1 MHHMAGVIP
10 INYELMFEPLFH
22 NFKFNGEEIITLNL
36 SKPTNS
42 IKIDAAELS
51 IKESHI
57 IQGGKIISSES
68 SLNEKNEKLTIKL
81 AKKIKGKAKLS
92 IKFTGT
98 LNDRLLGFYKSQ
110 YKDKKGKTKYLAT
123 TQFEAADARRAFPCW
138 DEPAV
143 KATCDVSLLVDKH
156 LDAIS
161 NMPVI
166 SKKKTGTKILHKF
179 GRTPIMSTYLLY
191 LGVGEFEYLHGKL
204 RNIKIRIV
212 TTKGNKNKG
221 KLSLDFTKKFLGE
234 YEKYFG
240 IKYPLPKLDMIAIP
254 DFAAGAMENWGAIT
268 FREAILLYDPKT
280 SSTRTKQY
288 IAEVISHELAHQWFG
303 NLVTMKW
310 WNDLWLNES
319 FATFMAT
326 KIVNK
331 FYPEW
336 DLWDQFLGDAM
347 LEAMSLDALKNSHPI
362 NVDVKHPAQIREIF
376 DAISY
381 DKGGNV
387 LRMLENYVGIEN
399 FRKGLK
405 YYLTQHRYSN
415 AEGHDLWKSIGKVA
429 HKPVDAMMKTWIDQ
443 VGYPVVDVKRNNS
456 KVSLTQR
463 RFLSDGSISSK
474 NRWAIPIHIEEGNHE
489 SSFLMKSQKS
499 VVSLKNT
506 DSNFIIN
513 SGRYGFYRV
522 QYDDNSLANLSLLID
537 EKILNHVDR
546 WSLQNDLFSQCV
558 SGTKRLQEYL
568 DFTTSYHDEDDYIT
582 LQNLAQNLY
591 HLYKLTRKEKF
602 SDEIRTYNVQFL
614 GTIFDR
620 LGWDSQKNEKH
631 TNALLR
637 SFVITALGKL
647 GDKEILNEAKK
658 RFNKFLKNKN
668 SLAADLQ
675 EPVFVLMAWQG
686 NEKTY
691 NKLLSLYKKST
702 LQEEKIRFLIA
713 MCNFK
718 QKNLLLKTLALSLTP
733 EVRSQNIRV
742 PIMGVSANIYGNEI
756 LWPWLKNHWKKLVK
770 RFGVGN
776 PLANRI
782 VASIGSVIDDKQEK
796 DLRKFFKR
804 NPLPGTERVIEQ
816 TLERV
821 RIKSAFL
828 QRIKREFARYE

>member
-1 MHHMAGVIP
+1 MAGVIP
-10 INYELMFEPLFH
+10 INYEIMFEPLFH

-68 SLNEKNEKLTIKL
+68 SLNEKDEKLTIKL
-81 AKKIKGKAKLS
+81 AKKIKGNAKLS

-110 YKDKKGKTKYLAT
+110 YKDRKGKTKYLAT

-143 KATCDVSLLVDKH
+143 KATFDVSLLVDKH

-268 FREAILLYDPKT
+268 FREAILLYDAKT

-415 AEGHDLWKSIGKVA
+415 AEGQDLWKSIGKVA

-489 SSFLMKSQKS
+489 SSILMKSQKS

-522 QYDDNSLANLSLLID
+522 QYDDNSLAQLELLID

-558 SGTKRLQEYL
+558 SGTKQIQEYL
-568 DFTTSYHDEDDYIT
+568 DFTTSYHDEDNYIT

-602 SDEIRTYNVQFL
+602 SDEIRTYTAQFL

-631 TNALLR
+631 TDALLR

-647 GDKEILNEAKK
+647 GDKEILNEARK

-675 EPVFVLMAWQG
+675 EPVFVLVAWQG

-702 LQEEKIRFLIA
+702 LQEEKVRFLMA

-742 PIMGVSANIYGNEI
+742 PIMGVSANIYGSDI
-756 LWPWLKNHWKKLVK
+756 LWPWLKNNWKKLVR

-782 VASIGSVIDDKQEK
+782 VASIGGVIDDKQEK
-796 DLRKFFKR
+796 DVRKFFKKM
-804 NPLPGTERVIEQ
+804 PLPGTERVIEQ

-821 RIKSAFL
+821 RIRSKFL
-828 QRIKREFARYE
+828 RSIRAEFV

>member
-1 MHHMAGVIP
+1 MAGVIP
-10 INYELMFEPLFH
+10 INYEIMFEPLFH

-68 SLNEKNEKLTIKL
+68 SLNEKDEKLTIKL
-81 AKKIKGKAKLS
+81 AKKIKGNAKLS

-110 YKDKKGKTKYLAT
+110 YKDRKGKTKYLAT

-143 KATCDVSLLVDKH
+143 KATFDVSLLVDKH

-240 IKYPLPKLDMIAIP
+240 IRYPLPKLDMIAIP

-268 FREAILLYDPKT
+268 FREAILLYDTKT

-347 LEAMSLDALKNSHPI
+347 LDAMSLDALKNSHPI

-405 YYLTQHRYSN
+405 YYLTQHKYSN
-415 AEGHDLWKSIGKVA
+415 AEGQDLWKSIGKVA

-489 SSFLMKSQKS
+489 SSILMKSQKS
-499 VVSLKNT
+499 TVSLKNT

-558 SGTKRLQEYL
+558 SGTKQIQEYL

-582 LQNLAQNLY
+582 LHNLAQNLY
-591 HLYKLTRKEKF
+591 YLYKLTRKEKF
-602 SDEIRTYNVQFL
+602 SDEIRTYTAQFL

-631 TNALLR
+631 TDALLR
-637 SFVITALGKL
+637 SFVITTLGKL

-675 EPVFVLMAWQG
+675 EPVFVLVAWQG

-691 NKLLSLYKKST
+691 NKLLSLYKKSA
-702 LQEEKIRFLIA
+702 LQEEKIRFLMA

-742 PIMGVSANIYGNEI
+742 PIMGVSANIYGSDI
-756 LWPWLKNHWKKLVK
+756 LWPWLKNNWKKLVR

-782 VASIGSVIDDKQEK
+782 VASIGGVIDDKQEK
-796 DLRKFFKR
+796 DVRRFFKR
-804 NPLPGTERVIEQ
+804 MPLPGTERVIEQ

-821 RIKSAFL
+821 RIRSKFL
-828 QRIKREFARYE
+828 RSIRAEFV

>member
-1 MHHMAGVIP
+1 MHDMQDVTP
-10 INYELMFEPLFH
+10 INYELKFEPLFH
-22 NFKFNGEEIITLNL
+22 NFKFNGTEIITLNL
-36 SKPTNS
+36 PKPTNS
-42 IKIDAAELS
+42 IILDAAELV
-51 IKESHI
+51 IKKCYI
-57 IQGGKIISSES
+57 IQGNETISAKPRID
-68 SLNEKNEKLTIKL
+68 EKNERLTIKL
-81 AKKIKGKAKLS
+81 AKKIKGNAKLS
-92 IKFTGT
+92 IEFIGT
-98 LNDRLLGFYKSQ
+98 LNDRLLGFYRSQ
-110 YKDKKGKTKYLAT
+110 YKDGKGKTKYLAT

-138 DEPAV
+138 DKPAA
-143 KATCDVSLLVDKH
+143 KATFDVSLLVDKH

-161 NMPVI
+161 NMLVT
-166 SKKKTGTKILHKF
+166 SKKKVGTKILYKF
-179 GRTPIMSTYLLY
+179 GQTPIMSTYLLY

-240 IKYPLPKLDMIAIP
+240 IRYPLPKLDMIAIP

-336 DLWDQFLGDAM
+336 NLWDQFLDDAM
-347 LEAMSLDALKNSHPI
+347 LTAMSLDALKNSHPI
-362 NVDVKHPAQIREIF
+362 NVDVNHPAQIREIF

-381 DKGGNV
+381 DKGGSV

-405 YYLTQHRYSN
+405 HYLTLYKYSN
-415 AEGHDLWKSIGKVA
+415 AEGRDLWSLIGKVA
-429 HKPVDAMMKTWIDQ
+429 RKPVDTMMKTWIDQ

-456 KVSLTQR
+456 KLSLTQR
-463 RFLSDGSISSK
+463 RFLSDGSRASK
-474 NRWAIPIHIEEGNHE
+474 NKWAIPIQIEEGNHQN
-489 SSFLMKSQKS
+489 SILLKSQTNT
-499 VVSLKNT
+499 VSLKNK

-522 QYDDNSLANLSLLID
+522 QYDDHSLANLSLLID

-546 WSLQNDLFSQCV
+546 WGLQNDLFSQCV
-558 SGTKRLQEYL
+558 SGTKHLQEYF

-582 LQNLAQNLY
+582 LLNLAQNLY
-591 HLYKLTRKEKF
+591 YLYKLTIKEKF
-602 SDEIRTYNVQFL
+602 TDEVHTYTAQFL
-614 GTIFDR
+614 GSIFDR
-620 LGWDSQKNEKH
+620 LGWDSRKNEKH
-631 TNALLR
+631 TDPLLR

-647 GDKEILNEAKK
+647 GDKEILAEARK

-668 SLAADLQ
+668 SLTADLQ
-675 EPVFVLMAWQG
+675 EPVFVLVAWQG
-686 NEKTY
+686 DNKTY
-691 NKLLSLYKKST
+691 NKLLSLYRKST
-702 LQEEKIRFLIA
+702 LQEEKIRFLMA

-718 QKNLLLKTLALSLTP
+718 QKNLLLKTLNLSLTS

-742 PIMGVSANIYGNEI
+742 PIMGVSANIHGRDV
-756 LWPWLKNHWKKLVK
+756 LWPWLKNNWGKLVRK
-770 RFGVGN
+770 FGVGN

-782 VASIGSVIDDKQEK
+782 VASVGGVIDDKQEK
-796 DLRKFFKR
+796 DVRNFFKK
-804 NPLPGTERVIEQ
+804 NTLPGTERIIEQ

-821 RIKSAFL
+821 RIRSKFL
-828 QRIKREFARYE
+828 RRIKAEFG

>member
-1 MHHMAGVIP
+1 MAGVIP

-68 SLNEKNEKLTIKL
+68 SLNEKDEKLTIKL
-81 AKKIKGKAKLS
+81 AKKIKGNAKLS

-143 KATCDVSLLVDKH
+143 KATFDVSLLVDKH

-268 FREAILLYDPKT
+268 FREAILLFDTKT

-405 YYLTQHRYSN
+405 YYLTQHKYSN
-415 AEGHDLWKSIGKVA
+415 AEGQDLWKSIGRVA

-474 NRWAIPIHIEEGNHE
+474 NRWSIPIHIEEGDHE
-489 SSFLMKSQKS
+489 SSILMKSQKS
-499 VVSLKNT
+499 VVSLKNI
-506 DSNFIIN
+506 DSNFIVN

-522 QYDDNSLANLSLLID
+522 QYDANSLAQLELLID

-558 SGTKRLQEYL
+558 SGTKQIQEYL
-568 DFTTSYHDEDDYIT
+568 DFTTSYHDEDNYIT

-602 SDEIRTYNVQFL
+602 SDEIRTYTAQFL

-675 EPVFVLMAWQG
+675 EPVFVLVAWQG

-702 LQEEKIRFLIA
+702 LQEEKIRFLMA

-742 PIMGVSANIYGNEI
+742 PIMGVSANIYGSDI
-756 LWPWLKNHWKKLVK
+756 LWPWLKNNWKKLVG

-796 DLRKFFKR
+796 DVRKFFKR
-804 NPLPGTERVIEQ
+804 MPLPGTERVIEQ

-821 RIKSAFL
+821 RIRSKFL
-828 QRIKREFARYE
+828 RSIRAEFV

>member
-1 MHHMAGVIP
+1 MAGVIP

-22 NFKFNGEEIITLNL
+22 NFKFNGEEVITLNL

-68 SLNEKNEKLTIKL
+68 SLNEKDEKLTIKL

-143 KATCDVSLLVDKH
+143 KATFDVSLLVDKH

-268 FREAILLYDPKT
+268 FREAILLYDAKT

-405 YYLTQHRYSN
+405 YYLTQHKYSN
-415 AEGHDLWKSIGKVA
+415 AEGQDLWKSIGKVA

-474 NRWAIPIHIEEGNHE
+474 NRWSIPIHIEEGNHE
-489 SSFLMKSQKS
+489 SSILMKSQKS
-499 VVSLKNT
+499 VVSLKNI
-506 DSNFIIN
+506 DSNFIVN

-522 QYDDNSLANLSLLID
+522 QYDANSLAQLELLID

-558 SGTKRLQEYL
+558 SGTKQIQEYL
-568 DFTTSYHDEDDYIT
+568 DFTTSYHDEDNYIT

-602 SDEIRTYNVQFL
+602 SDEIRTYTAQFL

-647 GDKEILNEAKK
+647 GDKEILSEANK

-675 EPVFVLMAWQG
+675 EPVFVLAAWQG
-686 NEKTY
+686 DKKTY
-691 NKLLSLYKKST
+691 NKLLSLYRKST
-702 LQEEKIRFLIA
+702 LQEEKIRFLMA

-742 PIMGVSANIYGNEI
+742 PIMGVSANIYGSDI
-756 LWPWLKNHWKKLVK
+756 LWPWLKNNWKKLVG

-796 DLRKFFKR
+796 DVRKFFKR
-804 NPLPGTERVIEQ
+804 MPLPGTERVIEQ

-821 RIKSAFL
+821 RIRSKFL
-828 QRIKREFARYE
+828 RSIRAEFV

>member
-1 MHHMAGVIP
+1 MAGVIP

-57 IQGGKIISSES
+57 IHGGKIISSES
-68 SLNEKNEKLTIKL
+68 SLNEKDEKLTIKL

-143 KATCDVSLLVDKH
+143 KATFDVSLLVDKH

-268 FREAILLYDPKT
+268 FREAILLYDAKT

-405 YYLTQHRYSN
+405 YYLTQHKYSN
-415 AEGHDLWKSIGKVA
+415 AEGQDLWKSIGRVA

-463 RFLSDGSISSK
+463 RFLSDGSKSSK
-474 NRWAIPIHIEEGNHE
+474 NRWSIPIHIEEGNHE
-489 SSFLMKSQKS
+489 SSILMKSQKS
-499 VVSLKNT
+499 VVSLKNI
-506 DSNFIIN
+506 DSNFIVN

-522 QYDDNSLANLSLLID
+522 QYDDNSLAQLELLID

-558 SGTKRLQEYL
+558 SGTKQIQEYL
-568 DFTTSYHDEDDYIT
+568 DFTTSYHDEDNYIT

-602 SDEIRTYNVQFL
+602 SDEIRTYTAQFL

-647 GDKEILNEAKK
+647 GDKEILNEARK

-675 EPVFVLMAWQG
+675 EPVFVLVAWQG

-702 LQEEKIRFLIA
+702 LQEEKIRFLMA

-718 QKNLLLKTLALSLTP
+718 QKNLLLKTLTLSLTP

-742 PIMGVSANIYGNEI
+742 PIMGVSANIYGSDI
-756 LWPWLKNHWKKLVK
+756 LWPWLKNNWKKLVR

-796 DLRKFFKR
+796 DVRKFFKR
-804 NPLPGTERVIEQ
+804 MPLPGTERVIEQ

-821 RIKSAFL
+821 RIRSKFL
-828 QRIKREFARYE
+828 RSIRAEFV

>member
-1 MHHMAGVIP
+1 MAGVIP

-68 SLNEKNEKLTIKL
+68 SLNEKDEKLTIKL

-110 YKDKKGKTKYLAT
+110 YKDRKGKTKYLAT

-143 KATCDVSLLVDKH
+143 KATFDVSLLVDKH

-240 IKYPLPKLDMIAIP
+240 IRYPLPKLDMIAIP

-268 FREAILLYDPKT
+268 FREAILLYDAKT

-288 IAEVISHELAHQWFG
+288 IAEVISHEIAHQWFG

-347 LEAMSLDALKNSHPI
+347 LNAMSLDALKNSHPI

-405 YYLTQHRYSN
+405 YYLTQHKYSN
-415 AEGHDLWKSIGKVA
+415 AEGQDLWKSIGKVA

-456 KVSLTQR
+456 KVSFTQR
-463 RFLSDGSISSK
+463 RFLSDGSKSSK
-474 NRWAIPIHIEEGNHE
+474 NRWSIPIHIEEGDHE
-489 SSFLMKSQKS
+489 SSILMKSQKS
-499 VVSLKNT
+499 VVSLKNI
-506 DSNFIIN
+506 DSNFIVN

-522 QYDDNSLANLSLLID
+522 QYDANSLAQLELLID

-558 SGTKRLQEYL
+558 SGTKQIQEYL
-568 DFTTSYHDEDDYIT
+568 DFTTSYHDEDNYIT

-602 SDEIRTYNVQFL
+602 SDEIRTYTAQFL

-675 EPVFVLMAWQG
+675 EPVFVLVAWQG

-702 LQEEKIRFLIA
+702 LQEEKIRFLMA

-756 LWPWLKNHWKKLVK
+756 LWPWLKNNWKKLVR

-796 DLRKFFKR
+796 DVRKFFKKM
-804 NPLPGTERVIEQ
+804 PLPGTERVIEQ

-821 RIKSAFL
+821 RIRSKFL
-828 QRIKREFARYE
+828 RSIRAEFV

>member
-1 MHHMAGVIP
+1 MAGVIP

-68 SLNEKNEKLTIKL
+68 SLNEKDEKLTIKL
-81 AKKIKGKAKLS
+81 AKKIKGNAKLS

-110 YKDKKGKTKYLAT
+110 YKDRKGKTKYLAT

-143 KATCDVSLLVDKH
+143 KATFDVSLLVDKH

-268 FREAILLYDPKT
+268 FREAILLYDSKT

-415 AEGHDLWKSIGKVA
+415 AEGQDLWKSIGKVA

-489 SSFLMKSQKS
+489 SSILMKSQKS

-522 QYDDNSLANLSLLID
+522 QYDDNSLAQLELLID

-558 SGTKRLQEYL
+558 SGTKQIQEYL
-568 DFTTSYHDEDDYIT
+568 DFTTSYHDEDNYIT

-602 SDEIRTYNVQFL
+602 SDEIRTYTAQFL

-631 TNALLR
+631 TDALLR

-647 GDKEILNEAKK
+647 GDKEILNEARK

-675 EPVFVLMAWQG
+675 EPVFVLVAWQG

-702 LQEEKIRFLIA
+702 LQEEKVRFLMA

-742 PIMGVSANIYGNEI
+742 PIMGVSANIYGSDI
-756 LWPWLKNHWKKLVK
+756 LWPWLKNNWKKLVR

-782 VASIGSVIDDKQEK
+782 VASIGGVIDDKQEK
-796 DLRKFFKR
+796 DVRKFFKKM
-804 NPLPGTERVIEQ
+804 PLPGTERVIEQ

-821 RIKSAFL
+821 RIRSKFL
-828 QRIKREFARYE
+828 RSIRAEFV

>member
-1 MHHMAGVIP
+1 MAGVIP
-10 INYELMFEPLFH
+10 IHYEIMFEPLFH

-36 SKPTNS
+36 PKPTNS
-42 IKIDAAELS
+42 IKLDAAELS

-57 IQGGKIISSES
+57 IQGGKIIPTKS
-68 SLNEKNEKLTIKL
+68 SLNEKDEKLNIKL

-143 KATCDVSLLVDKH
+143 KATFDVSLLVDKH
-156 LDAIS
+156 MDAIS

-166 SKKKTGTKILHKF
+166 SKKKSGAKILYKF

-288 IAEVISHELAHQWFG
+288 IAEVISHEIAHQWFG

-326 KIVNK
+326 KIVDK

-336 DLWDQFLGDAM
+336 NLWDQFLDDAM

-362 NVDVKHPAQIREIF
+362 NVNVNHPAQIREIF

-405 YYLTQHRYSN
+405 HYLTLYKYSN
-415 AEGHDLWKSIGKVA
+415 AEGRDLWNSIGKVA
-429 HKPVDAMMKTWIDQ
+429 RKPVDAMMKTWIDQ

-456 KVSLTQR
+456 KLSLTQR
-463 RFLSDGSISSK
+463 RFLSDGSRASK
-474 NRWAIPIHIEEGNHE
+474 NRWAIPIHIEEGNHQNSILLKSR
-489 SSFLMKSQKS
+489 SST
-499 VVSLKNT
+499 VSLKNK

-522 QYDDNSLANLSLLID
+522 QYDDHSLANLSLLID

-546 WSLQNDLFSQCV
+546 WGLQNDLFSECV
-558 SGTKRLQEYL
+558 SGTKQLQEYL

-582 LQNLAQNLY
+582 LLNLAQNLY
-591 HLYKLTRKEKF
+591 SIYKLTTKERF
-602 SDEIRTYNVQFL
+602 TDEIRTYAAQFL
-614 GTIFDR
+614 GSIFDR
-620 LGWDSQKNEKH
+620 LGWDSRKNEKH
-631 TNALLR
+631 TDSLLR
-637 SFVITALGKL
+637 SFVITTLGKL
-647 GDKEILNEAKK
+647 GDEEILAEARK

-668 SLAADLQ
+668 SLNADLQ
-675 EPVFVLMAWQG
+675 QPVFILMAWQG
-686 NEKTY
+686 DKKTY
-691 NKLLSLYKKST
+691 NKLLSLYRKST
-702 LQEEKIRFLIA
+702 LQEEKIRFLVA

-718 QKNLLLKTLALSLTP
+718 QKNLLLKTLNLALTS

-742 PIMGVSANIYGNEI
+742 PIMGVSANIHGSTV
-756 LWPWLKNHWKKLVK
+756 LWPWLKSHWKKLVRK
-770 RFGVGN
+770 FGVGN

-782 VASIGSVIDDKQEK
+782 VASVGSVIDDRQEK
-796 DLRKFFKR
+796 DVRNFFKR

-821 RIKSAFL
+821 RIRSNFL
-828 QRIKREFARYE
+828 RRIKAEFG

>member
-1 MHHMAGVIP
+1 MVGVIP

-57 IQGGKIISSES
+57 IQRGKIISSEF
-68 SLNEKNEKLTIKL
+68 SLNEKDEKLTIKL

-143 KATCDVSLLVDKH
+143 KATFDVSLLVDKH

-268 FREAILLYDPKT
+268 FREAILLYDAKT

-405 YYLTQHRYSN
+405 YYLTQHKYSN
-415 AEGHDLWKSIGKVA
+415 AEGQDLWKSIGRVA

-489 SSFLMKSQKS
+489 SSILMKSQKS
-499 VVSLKNT
+499 VVSLKNI
-506 DSNFIIN
+506 DSNFIVN

-522 QYDDNSLANLSLLID
+522 QYDDNSLAQLELLID

-558 SGTKRLQEYL
+558 SGTKQIQEYL

-582 LQNLAQNLY
+582 LHNLAQNLY

-602 SDEIRTYNVQFL
+602 SDEIRTYTAQFL

-675 EPVFVLMAWQG
+675 EPVFVLVAWQG

-702 LQEEKIRFLIA
+702 LQEEKIRFLMA

-742 PIMGVSANIYGNEI
+742 PIMGVSANIYGSDI
-756 LWPWLKNHWKKLVK
+756 LWPWLKNHWKKLVR

-796 DLRKFFKR
+796 DVRKFFKR
-804 NPLPGTERVIEQ
+804 MPLPGTERVIEQ

-821 RIKSAFL
+821 RIRSKFL
-828 QRIKREFARYE
+828 RSIRAEFV

>member
-1 MHHMAGVIP
+1 MAGVRP
-10 INYELMFEPLFH
+10 INYEIMFEPLFH

-42 IKIDAAELS
+42 IKIDAAELC

-68 SLNEKNEKLTIKL
+68 SLNEKDEKLTIKL
-81 AKKIKGKAKLS
+81 AKKIKGNAKLS

-110 YKDKKGKTKYLAT
+110 YKDSKGKTKYLAT

-143 KATCDVSLLVDKH
+143 KATFDVSLLVDKH

-166 SKKKTGTKILHKF
+166 SKKKTGTKIMHKF

-387 LRMLENYVGIEN
+387 LRMLENYVGVEN

-415 AEGHDLWKSIGKVA
+415 AEGQDLWKSIGKVA

-474 NRWAIPIHIEEGNHE
+474 NKWAIPIQIEEGNHE
-489 SSFLMKSQKS
+489 SSILMKSQKS

-522 QYDDNSLANLSLLID
+522 QYDDNSLANLEMMID

-558 SGTKRLQEYL
+558 SGTKQLQEYL
-568 DFTTSYHDEDDYIT
+568 DFTTSYHDEDNYIT
-582 LQNLAQNLY
+582 LHNLAQNLY
-591 HLYKLTRKEKF
+591 RLYKLTRKEKF
-602 SDEIRTYNVQFL
+602 SDEIRTYTVQFL

-631 TNALLR
+631 TDALLR

-675 EPVFVLMAWQG
+675 EPVFVLVAWQG

-691 NKLLSLYKKST
+691 SKLLSLYKKSV
-702 LQEEKIRFLIA
+702 LQEEKIRFLMA

-718 QKNLLLKTLALSLTP
+718 QKKLLLKTLALSLTA

-742 PIMGVSANIYGNEI
+742 PIMGISANIYGSDI
-756 LWPWLKNHWKKLVK
+756 LWPWLKNNWKKLVS

-796 DLRKFFKR
+796 DVRKFFKKM
-804 NPLPGTERVIEQ
+804 PLPGTERVIEQ

-821 RIKSAFL
+821 RIRSKFL
-828 QRIKREFARYE
+828 RSIRAEFV

>member
-1 MHHMAGVIP
+1 MAGVIP
-10 INYELMFEPLFH
+10 INYEIMFEPLFH

-68 SLNEKNEKLTIKL
+68 SLNEKDEKLTIKL

-110 YKDKKGKTKYLAT
+110 YKDNKGKTKYLAT

-143 KATCDVSLLVDKH
+143 KATFDVSLLVDKH

-268 FREAILLYDPKT
+268 FREAILLYDTKT

-303 NLVTMKW
+303 NHVTMKW

-415 AEGHDLWKSIGKVA
+415 AEGQDLWKSIGKVA

-489 SSFLMKSQKS
+489 SSILMKSQKS
-499 VVSLKNT
+499 VVSLKNI
-506 DSNFIIN
+506 DSNFIVN

-558 SGTKRLQEYL
+558 SGTKQIQEYL
-568 DFTTSYHDEDDYIT
+568 DFTTSYHDEDNYIT

-602 SDEIRTYNVQFL
+602 SDEIRTYTAQFL

-631 TNALLR
+631 TDALLR

-647 GDKEILNEAKK
+647 GDKEILNEARK

-675 EPVFVLMAWQG
+675 EPVFVLVAWQG

-702 LQEEKIRFLIA
+702 LQEEKVRFLMA

-742 PIMGVSANIYGNEI
+742 PIMGVSANIYGSDI
-756 LWPWLKNHWKKLVK
+756 LWPWLKNNWKKLVR

-782 VASIGSVIDDKQEK
+782 VASIGGVIDDKQEK
-796 DLRKFFKR
+796 DVRKFFKKM
-804 NPLPGTERVIEQ
+804 PLPGTERVIEQ

-821 RIKSAFL
+821 RIRSKFL
-828 QRIKREFARYE
+828 RSIRAEFV

>member
-1 MHHMAGVIP
+1 MAGVIP

-68 SLNEKNEKLTIKL
+68 SLNEKDEKLTIKL

-110 YKDKKGKTKYLAT
+110 YKDRKGKTKYLAT

-143 KATCDVSLLVDKH
+143 KATFDVSLLVDKH

-240 IKYPLPKLDMIAIP
+240 IRYPLPKLDMIAIP

-268 FREAILLYDPKT
+268 FREAILLYDAKT

-405 YYLTQHRYSN
+405 YYLTQHKYSN
-415 AEGHDLWKSIGKVA
+415 AEGQDLWKSIGRVA

-474 NRWAIPIHIEEGNHE
+474 NRWSIPIHIEEGDHE
-489 SSFLMKSQKS
+489 SSILMKSQKS
-499 VVSLKNT
+499 VVSLKNI
-506 DSNFIIN
+506 DSNFIVN

-558 SGTKRLQEYL
+558 SGTKQIQEYL

-742 PIMGVSANIYGNEI
+742 PIMGVSANIYGSDI
-756 LWPWLKNHWKKLVK
+756 LWPWLKNHWKKLVR

-828 QRIKREFARYE
+828 RRIKREFAYYE

>member
-1 MHHMAGVIP
+1 MAGVIP

-68 SLNEKNEKLTIKL
+68 SLNEKDEKLTIKL

-138 DEPAV
+138 DEPAA
-143 KATCDVSLLVDKH
+143 KATFDVSLLVDKH

-221 KLSLDFTKKFLGE
+221 KLSLDFTKKFLGD

-268 FREAILLYDPKT
+268 FREAILLYDAKT

-331 FYPEW
+331 FYPGW
-336 DLWDQFLGDAM
+336 DLWDQVLGDAM
-347 LEAMSLDALKNSHPI
+347 LNAMSLDALKNSHPI

-405 YYLTQHRYSN
+405 YYLTQHKYSN
-415 AEGHDLWKSIGKVA
+415 AEGQDLWKSIGRVA

-474 NRWAIPIHIEEGNHE
+474 NRWSIPIHIEEGNHE
-489 SSFLMKSQKS
+489 SSILMKSQKS
-499 VVSLKNT
+499 VVSLKNI

-522 QYDDNSLANLSLLID
+522 QYDDDSLDQISLLID

-558 SGTKRLQEYL
+558 SGTKQIQEYL
-568 DFTTSYHDEDDYIT
+568 DFTTSYHDEDNYIT

-602 SDEIRTYNVQFL
+602 SDEIRTYTAQFL

-647 GDKEILNEAKK
+647 GDKEILNEARK

-675 EPVFVLMAWQG
+675 EPVFVLVAWQG

-702 LQEEKIRFLIA
+702 LQEEKIRFLMA

-742 PIMGVSANIYGNEI
+742 PIMGVSANIYGSDI
-756 LWPWLKNHWKKLVK
+756 LWPWLKNNWKKLVR

-796 DLRKFFKR
+796 DVRKFFKR
-804 NPLPGTERVIEQ
+804 MPLPGTERVIEQ

-821 RIKSAFL
+821 RIRSKFL
-828 QRIKREFARYE
+828 RSIRAEFV

>member
-1 MHHMAGVIP
+1 MAGVIP

-68 SLNEKNEKLTIKL
+68 SLNEKDEKLTIKL

-110 YKDKKGKTKYLAT
+110 YKDRKGKTKYLAT

-143 KATCDVSLLVDKH
+143 KATFDVSLLVDKH

-288 IAEVISHELAHQWFG
+288 IAEVISHEIAHQWFG

-347 LEAMSLDALKNSHPI
+347 LNAMSLDALKNSHPI

-405 YYLTQHRYSN
+405 YYLTQHKYSN
-415 AEGHDLWKSIGKVA
+415 AEGQDLWKSIGKVA

-463 RFLSDGSISSK
+463 RFLSDGSKSSK
-474 NRWAIPIHIEEGNHE
+474 NRWSIPIHIEEGNHE
-489 SSFLMKSQKS
+489 SSILMKSQKS
-499 VVSLKNT
+499 VVSLKNI
-506 DSNFIIN
+506 DSNFIVN

-522 QYDDNSLANLSLLID
+522 QYDANSLAQLELLID

-558 SGTKRLQEYL
+558 SGTKQIQEYL
-568 DFTTSYHDEDDYIT
+568 DFTTSYHDEDNYIT

-602 SDEIRTYNVQFL
+602 SDEIRTYTAQFL

-675 EPVFVLMAWQG
+675 EPVFVLVAWQG

-702 LQEEKIRFLIA
+702 LQEEKIRFLMA

-742 PIMGVSANIYGNEI
+742 PIMGVSANIYGSDI
-756 LWPWLKNHWKKLVK
+756 LWPWLKNNWKKLVG

-796 DLRKFFKR
+796 DVRKFFKR
-804 NPLPGTERVIEQ
+804 MPLPGTERVIEQ

-821 RIKSAFL
+821 RIRSKFL
-828 QRIKREFARYE
+828 RSIRAEFV

>member
-1 MHHMAGVIP
+1 MAGVIP
-10 INYELMFEPLFH
+10 IHYEIMFEPLFH

-36 SKPTNS
+36 PKPTNS
-42 IKIDAAELS
+42 IKLDAAELS

-57 IQGGKIISSES
+57 IQGGKIIPTKS
-68 SLNEKNEKLTIKL
+68 SLNEKDEKLNIKL

-143 KATCDVSLLVDKH
+143 KATFDVSLLVDKH
-156 LDAIS
+156 MDAIS

-166 SKKKTGTKILHKF
+166 SKKKSGAKILYKF

-288 IAEVISHELAHQWFG
+288 IAEVISHEIAHQWFG

-326 KIVNK
+326 KIVDK

-336 DLWDQFLGDAM
+336 NLWDQFLDDAM

-362 NVDVKHPAQIREIF
+362 NVNVNHPAQIREIF

-405 YYLTQHRYSN
+405 HYLTLYKYSN
-415 AEGHDLWKSIGKVA
+415 AEGRDLWNSIGKVA
-429 HKPVDAMMKTWIDQ
+429 RKPVDAMMKTWIDQ

-456 KVSLTQR
+456 KLSLTQR
-463 RFLSDGSISSK
+463 RFLSDGSRASK
-474 NRWAIPIHIEEGNHE
+474 NRWAIPIHIEEGNHQNSILLKSR
-489 SSFLMKSQKS
+489 SST
-499 VVSLKNT
+499 VSLKNK

-513 SGRYGFYRV
+513 PGRYGFYRV
-522 QYDDNSLANLSLLID
+522 QYDDHSLANLSLLID

-546 WSLQNDLFSQCV
+546 WGLQNDLFSECV
-558 SGTKRLQEYL
+558 SGTKQLQEYL

-582 LQNLAQNLY
+582 LLNLAQNLY
-591 HLYKLTRKEKF
+591 SIYKLTTKERF
-602 SDEIRTYNVQFL
+602 TDEIRTYAAQFL
-614 GTIFDR
+614 GSIFDR
-620 LGWDSQKNEKH
+620 LGWDSRKNEKH
-631 TNALLR
+631 TDSLLR
-637 SFVITALGKL
+637 SFVITTLGKL
-647 GDKEILNEAKK
+647 GDEEILAEARK

-668 SLAADLQ
+668 SLNADLQ
-675 EPVFVLMAWQG
+675 QPVFILMAWQG
-686 NEKTY
+686 DKKTY
-691 NKLLSLYKKST
+691 NKLLSLYRKST
-702 LQEEKIRFLIA
+702 LQEEKIRFLVA

-718 QKNLLLKTLALSLTP
+718 QKNLLLKTLNLALTS

-742 PIMGVSANIYGNEI
+742 PIMGVSANIHGSTV
-756 LWPWLKNHWKKLVK
+756 LWPWLKSHWKKLVRK
-770 RFGVGN
+770 FGVGN

-782 VASIGSVIDDKQEK
+782 VASVGSVIDDRQEK
-796 DLRKFFKR
+796 DVRNFFKR

-821 RIKSAFL
+821 RIRSNFL
-828 QRIKREFARYE
+828 RRIKAEFG

>member
-1 MHHMAGVIP
+1 MAGVIP

-68 SLNEKNEKLTIKL
+68 SLNEKDEKLTIKL

-143 KATCDVSLLVDKH
+143 KATFDVSLLVDKH

-268 FREAILLYDPKT
+268 FREAILLYDSKT

-489 SSFLMKSQKS
+489 SSILMKSQKS
-499 VVSLKNT
+499 VVSLKNI
-506 DSNFIIN
+506 DSNFIVN

-522 QYDDNSLANLSLLID
+522 QYDDNSLAQLELLID

-558 SGTKRLQEYL
+558 SGTKQIQEYL
-568 DFTTSYHDEDDYIT
+568 DFTTSYHDEDNYIT

-602 SDEIRTYNVQFL
+602 SDEIRTYTAQFL

-647 GDKEILNEAKK
+647 GDKEILNEARK

-675 EPVFVLMAWQG
+675 EPVFVLVAWQG

-702 LQEEKIRFLIA
+702 LQEEKIRFLMA

-742 PIMGVSANIYGNEI
+742 PIMGVSANIYGSDI
-756 LWPWLKNHWKKLVK
+756 LWPWLKNNWKKLVR

-796 DLRKFFKR
+796 DVRKFFKR
-804 NPLPGTERVIEQ
+804 MPLPGTERVIEQ

-821 RIKSAFL
+821 RIRSKFL
-828 QRIKREFARYE
+828 RSIRAEFV

>member
-1 MHHMAGVIP
+1 MAGVIP

-57 IQGGKIISSES
+57 IQGGKIISSKS

-143 KATCDVSLLVDKH
+143 KATFDVSLLVDKQ

-268 FREAILLYDPKT
+268 FREAILLYDAKT

-405 YYLTQHRYSN
+405 YYLTQHKYSN
-415 AEGHDLWKSIGKVA
+415 AEGQDLWKSIGRVA

-463 RFLSDGSISSK
+463 RFLSDGSKSSK
-474 NRWAIPIHIEEGNHE
+474 NRWSIPIHIEEGNHE
-489 SSFLMKSQKS
+489 SSILMKSQKS
-499 VVSLKNT
+499 VVSLKNI
-506 DSNFIIN
+506 DSNFIVN

-522 QYDDNSLANLSLLID
+522 QYDDNSLAQLELLID

-558 SGTKRLQEYL
+558 SGTKQIQEYL
-568 DFTTSYHDEDDYIT
+568 DFTTSYHDEDNYIT

-602 SDEIRTYNVQFL
+602 SDEIRTYTAQFL

-647 GDKEILNEAKK
+647 GDKEILNEARK

-675 EPVFVLMAWQG
+675 EPVFVLVAWQG

-702 LQEEKIRFLIA
+702 LQEEKIRFLMA

-742 PIMGVSANIYGNEI
+742 PIMGVSANIYGSDI
-756 LWPWLKNHWKKLVK
+756 LWPWLKNNWKKLVR

-796 DLRKFFKR
+796 DVRKFFKR
-804 NPLPGTERVIEQ
+804 MPLPGTERVIEQ

-821 RIKSAFL
+821 RIRSKFL
-828 QRIKREFARYE
+828 RSIRAEFV

>member
-1 MHHMAGVIP
+1 MAGVIP

-68 SLNEKNEKLTIKL
+68 SLNEKDEKLTIKL

-110 YKDKKGKTKYLAT
+110 YKDRKGKTKYLAT

-143 KATCDVSLLVDKH
+143 KATFDVSLLVDKH

-240 IKYPLPKLDMIAIP
+240 IRYPLPKLDMIAIP

-268 FREAILLYDPKT
+268 FREAILLYDAKT

-415 AEGHDLWKSIGKVA
+415 AEGQDLWKSIGKVA

-489 SSFLMKSQKS
+489 SSILMKSQKS
-499 VVSLKNT
+499 VVSLKNI
-506 DSNFIIN
+506 DSNFIVN

-558 SGTKRLQEYL
+558 SGTKQIQEYL
-568 DFTTSYHDEDDYIT
+568 DFTTSYHDEDNYIT

-602 SDEIRTYNVQFL
+602 SDEIRTYTAQFL

-647 GDKEILNEAKK
+647 GDKEILNEARK

-675 EPVFVLMAWQG
+675 EPVFVLVAWQG

-742 PIMGVSANIYGNEI
+742 PIMGVSANIYGSDI
-756 LWPWLKNHWKKLVK
+756 LWPWLKNNWKKLVR

-796 DLRKFFKR
+796 DVRKFFKR
-804 NPLPGTERVIEQ
+804 MPLPGTERVIEQ

-821 RIKSAFL
+821 RIRSKFL
-828 QRIKREFARYE
+828 RSIRAEFV

>member
-1 MHHMAGVIP
+1 MAGVIP

-22 NFKFNGEEIITLNL
+22 NFKFNGEEIITINL

-68 SLNEKNEKLTIKL
+68 SLNEKDEKLTIKL

-143 KATCDVSLLVDKH
+143 KATFDVSLLVDKH

-240 IKYPLPKLDMIAIP
+240 IRYPLPKLDMIAIP

-268 FREAILLYDPKT
+268 FREAILLFDTKT

-415 AEGHDLWKSIGKVA
+415 AEGQDLWKSIGKVA

-474 NRWAIPIHIEEGNHE
+474 NRWSIPIHIEEGNHE
-489 SSFLMKSQKS
+489 SSILMKSQKS

-558 SGTKRLQEYL
+558 SGTKQIQEYL
-568 DFTTSYHDEDDYIT
+568 DFTTSYHDEDNYIT

-602 SDEIRTYNVQFL
+602 SDEIRTYTAQFL

-631 TNALLR
+631 TDALLR

-647 GDKEILNEAKK
+647 GDKEILNEARK

-668 SLAADLQ
+668 SLTADLQ
-675 EPVFVLMAWQG
+675 EPVFVLVAWQG

-702 LQEEKIRFLIA
+702 LQEEKIRFLMA

-742 PIMGVSANIYGNEI
+742 PIMGISANIYGSDI
-756 LWPWLKNHWKKLVK
+756 LWPWLKNNWKKLVR

-782 VASIGSVIDDKQEK
+782 VASIGGVIDDKQEK
-796 DLRKFFKR
+796 DVRKFFKR
-804 NPLPGTERVIEQ
+804 MPLPGTERVIEQ

-821 RIKSAFL
+821 RIRSKFL
-828 QRIKREFARYE
+828 RSIRAEFV

>member
-1 MHHMAGVIP
+1 MAGVIP

-57 IQGGKIISSES
+57 IHGGKIISSES
-68 SLNEKNEKLTIKL
+68 SLNEKDEKLTIKL

-110 YKDKKGKTKYLAT
+110 YKDKKGKTKYIAT

-143 KATCDVSLLVDKH
+143 KATFDVSLLVDKH

-268 FREAILLYDPKT
+268 FREAILLYDAKT

-405 YYLTQHRYSN
+405 YYLTQHKYSN
-415 AEGHDLWKSIGKVA
+415 AEGQDLWKSIGRVA

-474 NRWAIPIHIEEGNHE
+474 NRWSIPIHIEEGNHE
-489 SSFLMKSQKS
+489 SSILMKSQKS
-499 VVSLKNT
+499 VVSLKNI
-506 DSNFIIN
+506 DSNFIVN

-522 QYDDNSLANLSLLID
+522 QYDDNSLAQLELLID

-558 SGTKRLQEYL
+558 SGTKQIQEYL
-568 DFTTSYHDEDDYIT
+568 DFTTSYHDEDNYIT

-602 SDEIRTYNVQFL
+602 SDEIRTYTAQFL

-647 GDKEILNEAKK
+647 GDKEILNEARK

-675 EPVFVLMAWQG
+675 EPVFVLVAWQG

-691 NKLLSLYKKST
+691 NKLLALYKKST
-702 LQEEKIRFLIA
+702 LQEEKIRFLMA

-742 PIMGVSANIYGNEI
+742 PIMGVSANIYGSDI
-756 LWPWLKNHWKKLVK
+756 LWPWLKNNWKKLVR

-796 DLRKFFKR
+796 DVRKFFKR
-804 NPLPGTERVIEQ
+804 MPLPGTERVIEQ

-821 RIKSAFL
+821 RIRSKFL
-828 QRIKREFARYE
+828 RSIRAEFV

>member
-1 MHHMAGVIP
+1 MADVIP
-10 INYELMFEPLFH
+10 TNYDIIFEPLFH

-36 SKPTNS
+36 PKPTNS
-42 IKIDAAELS
+42 INLDAAELS

-57 IQGGKIISSES
+57 IHGGKIISTKS
-68 SLNEKNEKLTIKL
+68 SLNEKDEKLTIKL
-81 AKKIKGKAKLS
+81 AQKIKGKAKLS

-143 KATCDVSLLVDKH
+143 KATFDVSLLVDKR

-161 NMPVI
+161 NMPVV
-166 SKKKTGTKILHKF
+166 SKKNIGAKILYKF

-191 LGVGEFEYLHGKL
+191 LGVGEFEYLYGKL

-336 DLWDQFLGDAM
+336 NLWDQFLDDAM
-347 LEAMSLDALKNSHPI
+347 LEAMNLDALKNSHPI
-362 NVDVKHPAQIREIF
+362 NVNVNHPAQIREIF

-381 DKGGNV
+381 DKGGSV
-387 LRMLENYVGIEN
+387 LRMLENYVGTEN

-405 YYLTQHRYSN
+405 HYLTLHKYSN
-415 AEGHDLWKSIGKVA
+415 AEGRDLWNSIGKIA
-429 HKPVDAMMKTWIDQ
+429 RKPVDTMMKTWIDQ
-443 VGYPVVDVKRNNS
+443 VGYPIVDVKRNNS
-456 KVSLTQR
+456 KLSLTQR
-463 RFLSDGSISSK
+463 RFLSDGSRTSK
-474 NRWAIPIHIEEGNHE
+474 NRWAIPMQVEEENHE
-489 SSFLMKSQKS
+489 NSILMKSRTS
-499 VVSLKNT
+499 VVSLKDK

-522 QYDDNSLANLSLLID
+522 QYDDHSLASLSLLID

-546 WSLQNDLFSQCV
+546 WGLQNDLFSQCV
-558 SGTKRLQEYL
+558 SGTKQLQEYL

-582 LQNLAQNLY
+582 LLNLAQNLY
-591 HLYKLTRKEKF
+591 YIYKLTTKEKF
-602 SDEIRTYNVQFL
+602 TNEIHTYTAQFL
-614 GTIFDR
+614 GSIFDR
-620 LGWDSQKNEKH
+620 LGWDSRKNEKH
-631 TNALLR
+631 TDALLR

-647 GDKEILNEAKK
+647 GDEEILAEARK

-668 SLAADLQ
+668 SLVADLQ

-686 NEKTY
+686 DKKIY
-691 NKLLSLYKKST
+691 NKLLSLYRKST
-702 LQEEKIRFLIA
+702 LQEEKIRFLVA

-718 QKNLLLKTLALSLTP
+718 QKNLLLKTLNLALTP

-742 PIMGVSANIYGNEI
+742 PIMGVSANIHGRTV
-756 LWPWLKNHWKKLVK
+756 LWPWLKSHWKKLVRK
-770 RFGVGN
+770 FGVGN

-782 VASIGSVIDDKQEK
+782 VASVGSVIDDRQEK
-796 DLRKFFKR
+796 DVRNFFKR
-804 NPLPGTERVIEQ
+804 NTLPGTERVIEQ

-821 RIKSAFL
+821 RIRSNFL
-828 QRIKREFARYE
+828 RRIKAEFG